1 MIARLSMDDVMAK
14 VPALPALPQLVRH
27 ILDSLANERVDLDSL
42 GNTIASDPAIA
53 VRLLAAANSGIF
65 GGQKVSSLRQAM
77 MLLGIGRVKQITL
90 ATAIIDR
97 YRAPMPFDVT
107 YLWRHSVAVAICAQD
122 IARHV
127 GIDAEVAY
135 IAGLLHDIGQLL
147 LFAADPVGYGEVLTQ
162 RATLDQPLADIE
174 DRLIG
179 LNHAQVGGELARRWN
194 LPADIVE
201 AIARHHHVG
210 DDSPANALAD
220 VVHVATVLSHALDLG
235 NYQNNAVPPVS
246 ALAVARLGIEW
257 ADYADHFPLIEA
269 RYDGALLTLGL

>member
-1 MIARLSMDDVMAK
+1 MSRHLTMDDVMAK
-14 VPALPALPQLVRH
+14 VPALPALPQIVRH
-27 ILDSLANERVDLDSL
+27 ILESLANESVDLDSL
-42 GNTIASDPAIA
+42 GNTIASDPAVA

-65 GGQKVSSLRQAM
+65 GGQKVASLRQAM

-107 YLWRHSVAVAICAQD
+107 YLWRHSLAVAICAQD
-122 IARHV
+122 LARHA
-127 GIDAEVAY
+127 GIDPEVAY

-147 LFAADPVGYGEVLTQ
+147 LFAADPVGYADVLNQ
-162 RATLDQPLADIE
+162 RVKLDQPLSTIE
-174 DRLIG
+174 RSHLG
-179 LNHAQVGGELARRWN
+179 LDHAHVGSELARRWN

-201 AIARHHHVG
+201 AIGRHHYTG
-210 DDSPANALAD
+210 DELPEHALAD

-235 NYQNNAVPPVS
+235 NYQSNAVPPVS
-246 ALAVARLGIEW
+246 TLAIARLGIDW
-257 ADYADHFPLIEA
+257 ADYASHFPVIAA